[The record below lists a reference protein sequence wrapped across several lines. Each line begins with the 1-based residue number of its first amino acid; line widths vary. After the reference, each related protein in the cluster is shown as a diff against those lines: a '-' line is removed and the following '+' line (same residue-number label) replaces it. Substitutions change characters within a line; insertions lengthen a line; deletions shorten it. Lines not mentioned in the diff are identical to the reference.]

1 MTTAMRMAIEGS
13 ALLPL
18 LAWLSPSY
26 PVGGYAYSHGL
37 EWAAESGEVADEAS
51 LSAWLSDFVRLG
63 AGRNDA
69 ILFAHA
75 HRAAAA
81 GDADALA
88 AVNELALA
96 LAPSS
101 ELHLE
106 TSQQGT
112 SFLAA
117 TRAAWPAPA
126 IERLAPE
133 GPLAYPVAV
142 GLAAGAH
149 DLPLEP
155 ALDGFLFALVQNL
168 VSAAIRLGVV
178 GQTAGIRVAA
188 ALAPAIAAVSAG
200 ARTLTLDDVGGST
213 FRADLGSFLHET
225 QYSRLFRS

>member
-1 MTTAMRMAIEGS
+1 MATVTRMAIEGS

-37 EWAAESGEVADEAS
+37 EWAAESGEVTDEAN
-51 LSAWLSDFVRLG
+51 LAAWLSDFLHFG
-63 AGRNDA
+63 AGRNDG

-88 AVNELALA
+88 AANELALA

-112 SFLAA
+112 SFVAA

-126 IERLAPE
+126 IGQLAPA
-133 GPLAYPVAV
+133 GAVAYPVAV

-149 DLPLEP
+149 DLPLGP
-155 ALDGFLFALVQNL
+155 ALEGFLFALVQNL

-178 GQTAGIRVAA
+178 GQTGGIRVAA
-188 ALAPAIAAVSAG
+188 ALAPAIATVSAE
-200 ARTLTLDDVGGST
+200 ARNLTLDEVGGST